1 MHNLAVLFAMG
12 ANGPV
17 DNDSAAQWF
26 TKAAEFG
33 VKDSQYNLGILAAKG
48 LGVKQNLEESYKWFA
63 LAAKAGDKDA
73 ASKRDEIANAMRPEQ
88 LAKARAAT
96 DLWKAKAAEPAVN
109 AVEIPDSWKESPGQT
124 ASVGEP
130 PVNMKKAI
138 RNIQLIL
145 AKNGYDAGSP
155 DGVMGGKTKKAIAAY
170 QAANGMK
177 STGEVDEALVR
188 SLLAKAK

>member
-1 MHNLAVLFAMG
+1 M
-12 ANGPV
+12 
-17 DNDSAAQWF
+17 DNDSAATWF
-26 TKAAEFG
+26 TKAAEYG

-48 LGVKQNLEESYKWFA
+48 LGVKQNLEDSYKWFA

-96 DLWKAKAAEPAVN
+96 DLWKAKDAEPSVN
-109 AVEIPDSWKESPGQT
+109 AVEIPDSWKESPGRT
-124 ASVGEP
+124 ASIGEP
-130 PVNMKKAI
+130 PVDMKKAI

-155 DGVMGGKTKKAIAAY
+155 DGVMGGKTTKAIAAY

>member
-1 MHNLAVLFAMG
+1 MG
-12 ANGPV
+12 ASGPV
-17 DNDSAAQWF
+17 DNDSAATWF
-26 TKAAEFG
+26 TKAAEYG

-96 DLWKAKAAEPAVN
+96 DLWKAKDAEPAVN

-145 AKNGYDAGSP
+145 AKNGYDAGAP
-155 DGVMGGKTKKAIAAY
+155 DGVMGGKTTKAIAAY